1 MMGQKTMQPGV
12 CRMCGQVGVALAPFR
27 YCYLCLSRFGASTQ
41 VTMLMLAYN
50 PTLPEEV
57 VQRVLGRHCSEA
69 VVSSIYQSVQALVEE
84 ERARSE
90 EAARSQAGQWV
101 RALPDCCI
109 HTPNSLIC
117 RTVYPDPQ
125 DETVGTVLLARG
137 KVPVFVVEGTQSK
150 HWATSLSDARYL
162 AHARVRGSERRR

>member
-69 VVSSIYQSVQALVEE
+69 VLSSIYQSVQALVVLGT
-84 ERARSE
+84 ARFEDASP
-90 EAARSQAGQWV
+90 SQAGQW
-101 RALPDCCI
+101 
-109 HTPNSLIC
+109 
-117 RTVYPDPQ
+117 
-125 DETVGTVLLARG
+125 AR
-137 KVPVFVVEGTQSK
+137 
-150 HWATSLSDARYL
+150 
-162 AHARVRGSERRR
+162 

>member
-1 MMGQKTMQPGV
+1 MGQKTMQPGA

-27 YCYLCLSRFGASTQ
+27 YGYLCLSRFGASTQ

-57 VQRVLGRHCSEA
+57 VQR
-69 VVSSIYQSVQALVEE
+69 
-84 ERARSE
+84 
-90 EAARSQAGQWV
+90 
-101 RALPDCCI
+101 
-109 HTPNSLIC
+109 NSLIC

-150 HWATSLSDARYL
+150 NWATSLSDARYL